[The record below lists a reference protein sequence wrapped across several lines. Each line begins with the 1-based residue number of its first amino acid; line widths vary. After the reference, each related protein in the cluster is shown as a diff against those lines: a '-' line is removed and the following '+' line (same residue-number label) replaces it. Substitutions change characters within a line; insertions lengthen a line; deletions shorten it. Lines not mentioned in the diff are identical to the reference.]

1 MTIITTEIQKWK
13 RNKIVW
19 CILALTLLLGAFA
32 IERACS
38 ISRSSPFMDSFGDL
52 YTLAFKNLSSLF
64 LPIVLGMFATTLFFD
79 EHKNDT
85 MKELLIIPITKA
97 QLYFSKVAVVILMSV
112 GLCLITFL
120 LCVVGGLIA
129 GGFPDLNAQTLMD
142 AGLLYL
148 AGGILIPIAMLPIVF
163 LSTLSKGY
171 ILPIG
176 ATLLYLIPVV
186 IAPAYLTGIHP
197 LASVMGIY
205 PHISEAAAAMV
216 ESLMQGV
223 LFNTSPLV
231 CVGSLLLI
239 GATFAAA
246 SVVALKKQSYWK
258 ERPMKRLSCL
268 LLGILLVFSLCACQQ
283 AAPSSGEAPDQQA
296 ITEEATEYFNQMM
309 DGDFETFFNA
319 LPQGVQDNIS
329 AETIQETWE
338 EEVDK
343 LGGLPENT
351 SPDVSCY
358 VPEHS
363 DQIRVEFVIP
373 CDKGNFKVFIN
384 YFPDGSLYNYVIWKN
399 ETK

>member
-1 MTIITTEIQKWK
+1 
-13 RNKIVW
+13 
-19 CILALTLLLGAFA
+19 
-32 IERACS
+32 
-38 ISRSSPFMDSFGDL
+38 MDSFGDL

-120 LCVVGGLIA
+120 LCVA

-163 LSTLSKGY
+163 LSALSKGY

-246 SVVALKKQSYWK
+246 SVVALKKQSY
-258 ERPMKRLSCL
+258 
-268 LLGILLVFSLCACQQ
+268 
-283 AAPSSGEAPDQQA
+283 
-296 ITEEATEYFNQMM
+296 
-309 DGDFETFFNA
+309 
-319 LPQGVQDNIS
+319 
-329 AETIQETWE
+329 
-338 EEVDK
+338 
-343 LGGLPENT
+343 
-351 SPDVSCY
+351 
-358 VPEHS
+358 
-363 DQIRVEFVIP
+363 
-373 CDKGNFKVFIN
+373 
-384 YFPDGSLYNYVIWKN
+384 
-399 ETK
+399 

>member
-19 CILALTLLLGAFA
+19 CILALTLLLGVFA

-120 LCVVGGLIA
+120 LCVVGAPMGRIYPFDSVERNTI
-129 GGFPDLNAQTLMD
+129 GS
-142 AGLLYL
+142 
-148 AGGILIPIAMLPIVF
+148 IAMGIRIPPARYKRPASISVWAF
-163 LSTLSKGY
+163 RSGK
-171 ILPIG
+171 PPAIG

-246 SVVALKKQSYWK
+246 SVVALKKQSY
-258 ERPMKRLSCL
+258 
-268 LLGILLVFSLCACQQ
+268 
-283 AAPSSGEAPDQQA
+283 
-296 ITEEATEYFNQMM
+296 
-309 DGDFETFFNA
+309 
-319 LPQGVQDNIS
+319 
-329 AETIQETWE
+329 
-338 EEVDK
+338 
-343 LGGLPENT
+343 
-351 SPDVSCY
+351 
-358 VPEHS
+358 
-363 DQIRVEFVIP
+363 
-373 CDKGNFKVFIN
+373 
-384 YFPDGSLYNYVIWKN
+384 
-399 ETK
+399 